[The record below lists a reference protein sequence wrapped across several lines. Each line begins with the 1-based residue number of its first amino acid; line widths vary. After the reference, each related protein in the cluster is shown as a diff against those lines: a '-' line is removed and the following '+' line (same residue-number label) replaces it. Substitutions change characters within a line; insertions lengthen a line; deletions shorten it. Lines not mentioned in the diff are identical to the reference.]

1 MYNNFGTVIG
11 DWIFLQ
17 KDAPVPM
24 EVLIGEDP
32 GGDFFCQLYIEK
44 DDETYPMNMESGYLQ
59 RPILTIFK
67 TTNLNEQVV
76 IQMKINSGW
85 ATNNGP
91 NYGILK

>member
-24 EVLIGEDP
+24 EVLVGEDP

-44 DDETYPMNMESGYLQ
+44 DDETYPINH
-59 RPILTIFK
+59 
-67 TTNLNEQVV
+67 NE
-76 IQMKINSGW
+76 K
-85 ATNNGP
+85 
-91 NYGILK
+91 